1 MGTVTDPS
9 EPGALSAPAV
19 ELVPATATAADVG
32 TGPGT
37 AAGGGTGGGRGRS
50 RGRSVDESGPVAL
63 GELLGLTVDAQAGP
77 GRFVAARHL
86 RNTRGTLWGGCGLAA
101 AIEVV
106 RRRGG
111 RECLWAQTHFLG
123 PVQAGEA
130 VELALEPYG
139 GLSQAVVRAT
149 VDGRVVFVTT
159 GTFGRRSQDV
169 TRFAPA
175 ADWAPPPSQCPPRT
189 FPDWLTFDRGGVM
202 SLVEQ
207 RWARPQRTTLDGTPG
222 RGRSALW
229 LRMRTP
235 GPSGRVLADAE
246 LTASALA
253 VLGDFAP
260 VALIEALGDIT
271 YGTSLDNHLRVVAV
285 PSGEWILLD
294 VRVEAVVRNV
304 AQLRASMYDHTGALV
319 ATVGQST
326 LVHRVRPARSTS

>member
-1 MGTVTDPS
+1 MTDPS
-9 EPGALSAPAV
+9 EPGAVFSPVAP
-19 ELVPATATAADVG
+19 P
-32 TGPGT
+32 
-37 AAGGGTGGGRGRS
+37 AAGPAQATRPMSTGLDSQPRPRTPPGG
-50 RGRSVDESGPVAL
+50 DPVPTAV
-63 GELLGLTVDAQAGP
+63 GELLALTVDPSARH

-86 RNTRGTLWGGCGLAA
+86 RNTRGTLWGGFGLAA
-101 AIEVV
+101 AVELV
-106 RRRGG
+106 RRCGG

-123 PVQAGEA
+123 PVQAGET
-130 VELALEPYG
+130 VDLTLEPYS

-149 VDGRVVFVTT
+149 VNDRVVFVTT
-159 GTFGRRSQDV
+159 GSFGRPSGAV

-175 ADWAPPPSQCPPRT
+175 ADWAPPPLDCPLRT

-222 RGRSALW
+222 HGRSALW

-235 GPSGRVLADAE
+235 GPSGRVLAGAE
-246 LTASALA
+246 LTAPVLA

-260 VALIEALGDIT
+260 VGLIEALGDIT
-271 YGTSLDNHLRVVAV
+271 YGTSLDNQLRVVAA

-294 VRVEAVVRNV
+294 VRVEAVVRHV
-304 AQLRASMYDHTGALV
+304 AQLRAEVYDATGALV

-326 LVHRVRPARSTS
+326 LVHRVRPTQPTA